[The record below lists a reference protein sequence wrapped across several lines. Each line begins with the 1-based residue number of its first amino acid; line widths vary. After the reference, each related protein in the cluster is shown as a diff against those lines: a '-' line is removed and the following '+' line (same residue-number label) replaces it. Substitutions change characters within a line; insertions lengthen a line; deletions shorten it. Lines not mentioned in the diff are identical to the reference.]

1 MNDLVPGARAGQLI
15 FSLHVV
21 EERLEVAL
29 EPFGLSVA
37 KFGVLAKL
45 VAAGE
50 SLPLGMLAERMA
62 CVRSNM
68 TQLIDRLEADKLVR
82 RVADPGDRRSIR
94 AELTK
99 EGRDRYTAALR
110 TVEQVERELFS
121 GLPEDQQDV
130 LLRLLG
136 SLKCGAR

>member
-1 MNDLVPGARAGQLI
+1 MNDLAPGARAGKLI
-15 FSLHVV
+15 FFLHTV
-21 EERLEVAL
+21 EERLEAAL

-50 SLPLGMLAERMA
+50 PLPLGTLAERMA

-82 RVADPGDRRSIR
+82 RVDDPGDRRSIR

-99 EGRDRYTAALR
+99 EGRERYAEVLKI
-110 TVEQVERELFS
+110 VEQTECELFS
-121 GLPEDQQDV
+121 GLPENQQDI
-130 LLRLLG
+130 LLQLVG
-136 SLKCGAR
+136 SLNCGER

>member
-1 MNDLVPGARAGQLI
+1 MAPGARAGKLI
-15 FSLHVV
+15 FFLHTV
-21 EERLEVAL
+21 EERLEAAL

-50 SLPLGMLAERMA
+50 PLPLGTLAERMA

-82 RVADPGDRRSIR
+82 RVDDPGDRRSIR

-99 EGRDRYTAALR
+99 EGRERYAEVLKI
-110 TVEQVERELFS
+110 VEQTECELFS
-121 GLPEDQQDV
+121 GLPENQQEI
-130 LLRLLG
+130 LLQLVG
-136 SLKCGAR
+136 SLNCGER

>member
-1 MNDLVPGARAGQLI
+1 MNELAPGARAGKLI
-15 FSLHVV
+15 FFLHTV
-21 EERLEVAL
+21 EERLEAAL
-29 EPFGLSVA
+29 EPLGLSVA

-50 SLPLGMLAERMA
+50 SLPLGTLAERMA

-82 RVADPGDRRSIR
+82 RVADPGDRRSIH

-99 EGRDRYTAALR
+99 EGRERYAAVLK
-110 TVEQVERELFS
+110 TVEQVESELFS
-121 GLPEDQQDV
+121 GLPEDQQAF
-130 LLRLLG
+130 LLKLLS

>member
-1 MNDLVPGARAGQLI
+1 MNDLAPGARAGKLI
-15 FSLHVV
+15 FFLHTV
-21 EERLEVAL
+21 EERLEAAL

-50 SLPLGMLAERMA
+50 PLPLGTLAERMA

-82 RVADPGDRRSIR
+82 RVDDPGDRRSIR

-99 EGRDRYTAALR
+99 EGRERYAEVLKI
-110 TVEQVERELFS
+110 VEQTECELFS
-121 GLPEDQQDV
+121 GLPENQQDI
-130 LLRLLG
+130 LLQLVG
-136 SLKCGAR
+136 SINCGER

>member
-1 MNDLVPGARAGQLI
+1 MNDLAPGARAGQLI
-15 FSLHVV
+15 FFLHTV
-21 EERLEVAL
+21 EERLEAAL
-29 EPFGLSVA
+29 EPLGLSVA

-50 SLPLGMLAERMA
+50 SLPLGTLAERMA

-82 RVADPGDRRSIR
+82 RVADPGDRRSIH

-99 EGRDRYTAALR
+99 EGRERYAAVLK
-110 TVEQVERELFS
+110 TVEQAERELFS
-121 GLPEDQQDV
+121 GLPENEQSV
-130 LLRLLG
+130 LLKLLS

>member
-1 MNDLVPGARAGQLI
+1 MNELSPGSRAGKLI
-15 FSLHVV
+15 FFLHTV
-21 EERLEVAL
+21 EERLEAAL
-29 EPFGLSVA
+29 EPCGLSVA

-50 SLPLGMLAERMA
+50 PLPLGTLAERMA

-82 RVADPGDRRSIR
+82 RVADPGDRRSVR

-99 EGRDRYTAALR
+99 EGRELYSEVLK
-110 TVEQVERELFS
+110 TVEQAERELFS
-121 GLPEDQQDV
+121 GIPENQQDV
-130 LLRLLG
+130 LLQLLA
-136 SLKCGAR
+136 SLKCGGR

>member
-1 MNDLVPGARAGQLI
+1 MNELTPGARAGQLI
-15 FSLHVV
+15 FFLHTV
-21 EERLEVAL
+21 EERLEAAL
-29 EPFGLSVA
+29 EPLGLSVA

-50 SLPLGMLAERMA
+50 SLPLGTLAERMA

-82 RVADPGDRRSIR
+82 RVADPADRRSIH

-99 EGRDRYTAALR
+99 EGRERYAAVLK
-110 TVEQVERELFS
+110 TVENAEHELFS
-121 GLPEDQQDV
+121 GLPENQQEV
-130 LLRLLG
+130 LLKLLG

>member
-1 MNDLVPGARAGQLI
+1 MNNLTPGALAGRLLV
-15 FSLHVV
+15 SLHAV
-21 EERLEVAL
+21 EARLEAAL
-29 EPFGLSVA
+29 EPLGLSVA

-50 SLPLGMLAERMA
+50 SLPLGTLAGRMA

-82 RVADPGDRRSIR
+82 RVADPDDRRSIR

-99 EGRDRYTAALR
+99 EGKERHTAGLKA
-110 TVEQVERELFS
+110 VEQAEREVFS
-121 GLPEDQQDV
+121 GLPQKQRDI
-130 LLRLLG
+130 LLQLLG
-136 SLKCGAR
+136 SLKCGQ

>member
-1 MNDLVPGARAGQLI
+1 MNKLAPGARAGQLI
-15 FSLHVV
+15 YFLHTV
-21 EERLEVAL
+21 EERLEAAL
-29 EPFGLSVA
+29 EPLGLSVA

-50 SLPLGMLAERMA
+50 SLPLGTLAERMA

-82 RVADPGDRRSIR
+82 RVADSGDRRSIR

-99 EGRDRYTAALR
+99 EGRERYAVVLK

-121 GLPEDQQDV
+121 GLPENQQEV
-130 LLRLLG
+130 LLKLLG

>member
-1 MNDLVPGARAGQLI
+1 
-15 FSLHVV
+15 
-21 EERLEVAL
+21 
-29 EPFGLSVA
+29 
-37 KFGVLAKL
+37 VLAKL

-50 SLPLGMLAERMA
+50 SLPLGTLAERMA

-82 RVADPGDRRSIR
+82 RVADPGDRRSIH

-99 EGRDRYTAALR
+99 EGRERYAAVLK
-110 TVEQVERELFS
+110 TVEQAERELFS
-121 GLPEDQQDV
+121 GLPENEQNV
-130 LLRLLG
+130 LLKLLS